1 MVVKDS
7 FQSVGEV
14 ASAESPRSTIERP
27 AALDLSRQQRNLLL
41 MRPLFELA
49 LRSRR
54 ADGSEGL
61 WSGLDTNYIALALLV
76 FIMDGG
82 ALGNG
87 RTFHEVISYVGEI
100 AQSMKPSLVEDEA
113 RLIAREVL
121 DAVHN
126 AENKTQQF
134 SFDYFDAVTGE
145 TRAHS
150 FFLLRYERSDD
161 DDEYYFKVSDE
172 GFLVYLGMLDFGAAD
187 MQALMEK
194 MLHEFIGRGNIEQ
207 ALEASQR
214 ALYEGRRYFEQIST
228 QLLRAHRVPDA
239 VRWQEDLA
247 PSLDHARLHIDARLQ
262 EEHQLLQAV
271 TDSLNNTADARTR
284 DKFVR
289 LRETVEGGLTTTG
302 RLLQLVGEAGKR
314 FRDAARSLFRTRRR
328 HRLPNIEEVVLPEMA
343 ELPTATLANIA
354 DEHGHVLFGVGQPK
368 VYHLEQV
375 FATLL
380 TPQPQSVATS
390 AVVGELVRIE
400 DALPRFS
407 KTEIDLAE
415 RFLRKHFAER
425 RETDIAKIL
434 ACAEEEGLA
443 RTVQEYMTFMMY
455 RAFSKDESPFPVDA
469 STDGRFETDL
479 VVGTKLVFIGRDE
492 HES

>member
-1 MVVKDS
+1 MGGS
-7 FQSVGEV
+7 
-14 ASAESPRSTIERP
+14 ASSGKATPAVERLT
-27 AALDLSRQQRNLLL
+27 ALDLTRQQRNLLL

-49 LRSRR
+49 LKSRR
-54 ADGSEGL
+54 ADGNEAL
-61 WSGLDTNYIALALLV
+61 WSGLDTNYLALALLV

-82 ALGNG
+82 ALGKG
-87 RTFHEVISYVGEI
+87 RTFHEVISYVAET
-100 AQSMKPSLVEDEA
+100 AQSMKPSLVEDQA
-113 RLIAREVL
+113 RLIAREIL

-134 SFDYFDAVTGE
+134 SFDYFDAVIGE
-145 TRAHS
+145 TRSYS
-150 FFLLRYERSDD
+150 FFLLRYERSDE
-161 DDEYYFKVSDE
+161 DDEYYFRVSDE

-194 MLHEFIGRGNIEQ
+194 MLHEFIRRGNIDQ

-214 ALYEGRRYFEQIST
+214 ALYEGRRYVEQIST

-247 PSLDHARLHIDARLQ
+247 PSLDQARVHIDARME

-314 FRDAARSLFRTRRR
+314 YRDAARSLFRTRRR
-328 HRLPNIEEVVLPEMA
+328 HRLPNIEEVVLPELA
-343 ELPTATLANIA
+343 ELPTATLANFA
-354 DEHGHVLFGVGQPK
+354 DGGGHVLFGASLPK
-368 VYHLEQV
+368 LYQLEQV
-375 FATLL
+375 FSTLL
-380 TPQPQSVATS
+380 TPQPQSMETQ
-390 AVVGELVRIE
+390 AVVGELVRLE
-400 DALPRFS
+400 DAVPRFS
-407 KTEIDLAE
+407 KAEMELAKT
-415 RFLRKHFAER
+415 FLRNHFAER
-425 RETDIAKIL
+425 RETDIAKVL
-434 ACAEEEGLA
+434 ACAEEEGVG